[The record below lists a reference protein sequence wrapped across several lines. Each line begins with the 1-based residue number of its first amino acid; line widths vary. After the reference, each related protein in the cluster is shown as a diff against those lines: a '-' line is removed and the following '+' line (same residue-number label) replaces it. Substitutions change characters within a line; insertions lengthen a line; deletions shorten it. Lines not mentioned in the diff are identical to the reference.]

1 LQHNNWED
9 IEMAAYT
16 SPVEGDGRI
25 GLSDLTAAVGERFG
39 SVLSP
44 MAAGHGYVLTLS
56 LAQPSSLPSL
66 CGFLFSDRG
75 CQFGG
80 MIAEEHSSHWQLH
93 YAFLLPGSGWIDV
106 LLSLPMETTNVP
118 SIVAEV
124 HAADWHEREV
134 EDLFGIHFEGHP
146 RLGDFILHDQIWREG
161 IDPMRKNFAANRQL
175 KQKLDLEWQPLLI
188 VGDPGSFA
196 MPVGPVYD
204 GGLGESLHFLLETV
218 GEDVIRASPRLFYNC
233 RAVEKIAEGRSVSDV
248 LLLAE
253 RFTATSAFA
262 HSLAFCQAV
271 ERIHSVEAPAR
282 AAQLRVLI
290 CELERLR
297 HHAGAIAAICESTAL
312 AVPTAHAAI
321 IEEELLRA
329 SCVFTGHRYLFGL
342 NVPGGLSRDFH
353 AEECK
358 NLLPSVDKAEEDLR
372 ILEKRLRYS
381 SSFLDRLEDVGVVNK
396 ENARDLSLV
405 GPIGRASAQSCDLR
419 KACPYSGYE
428 GYVFDIPY
436 ETEGDGYARLRVLF
450 AEATQSVK
458 LIHQAIDALEPG
470 AICVPCE
477 GSCPGAALGWSEAPR
492 GAALHWV
499 SLDERGLVERY
510 HAITPSFNNWLGFHE
525 AVEDFAFQDFPI
537 ILATFGLSATE
548 CDR

>member
-1 LQHNNWED
+1 LRHNNWED
-9 IEMAAYT
+9 IEMATYT
-16 SPVEGDGRI
+16 SPVEGDGRT
-25 GLSDLTAAVGERFG
+25 GLSDLTAAVEERFG

-44 MAAGHGYVLTLS
+44 MAAGRGYVLALS
-56 LAQPSSLPSL
+56 LVQPSSLPSL
-66 CGFLFSDRG
+66 CGFLFSDLG

-106 LLSLPMETTNVP
+106 LLSLPIETTTVP

-124 HAADWHEREV
+124 NAADWHEREV

-161 IDPMRKNFAANRQL
+161 IEPMRKNFAANRQL

-218 GEDVIRASPRLFYNC
+218 GEDVIRASPRLFYNY
-233 RAVEKIAEGRSVSDV
+233 RAVEKIAEGRRVSDV

-253 RFTATSAFA
+253 RFCATSAFA

-271 ERIHSVEAPAR
+271 EKIHAVEAPPR
-282 AAQLRVLI
+282 AAILRVLI

-297 HHAGAIAAICESTAL
+297 HHTGAIAAICESTAL

-342 NVPGGLSRDFH
+342 NVPGGLSRGFE
-353 AEECK
+353 AEQCK
-358 NLLPSVDKAEEDLR
+358 NLLSSVDKAEKELR
-372 ILEKRLRYS
+372 ILENRLRYS
-381 SSFLDRLEDVGVVNK
+381 SSFLDRLEDVGVVDVK
-396 ENARDLSLV
+396 SARYLNLV
-405 GPIGRASAQSCDLR
+405 GPIGRASAQHCDLR
-419 KACPYSGYE
+419 GACPYSGYE

-450 AEATQSVK
+450 AEATQSVR
-458 LIHQAIDALEPG
+458 LIHQAIDALKPG
-470 AICVPCE
+470 AICAPCE
-477 GSCPGAALGWSEAPR
+477 GTYP

-499 SLDERGLVERY
+499 SLDEKGLVERY
-510 HAITPSFNNWLGFHE
+510 HAITPSFSNWHGFHE
-525 AVEDFAFQDFPI
+525 AAEDFAFQDFPI

>member
-1 LQHNNWED
+1 
-9 IEMAAYT
+9 MAADIL
-16 SPVEGDGRI
+16 PVKGDGRI
-25 GLSDLTAAVGERFG
+25 ALSDLAAAVGERFG

-44 MAAGHGYVLTLS
+44 MPAGHGYVLTLS

-66 CGFLFSDRG
+66 CRFLFSDLG

-80 MIAEEHSSHWQLH
+80 MIAEEQSTHWQLH

-106 LLSLPMETTNVP
+106 LLVLPIDTTTVP

-124 HAADWHEREV
+124 NAADWHEREV

-161 IDPMRKNFAANRQL
+161 IAPMRKSFATNSQL

-218 GEDVIRASPRLFYNC
+218 GEDVIRASPRLFYNY

-271 ERIHSVEAPAR
+271 EKIQSIEAPAR
-282 AAQLRVLI
+282 AAHLRILI
-290 CELERLR
+290 GELERLR

-312 AVPTAHAAI
+312 AVSSAHAAI

-329 SCVFTGHRYLFGL
+329 SCVFAGHRYLFGL
-342 NVPGGLSRDFH
+342 NVPGGLSRDFG
-353 AEECK
+353 AEELK
-358 NLLPSVDKAEEDLR
+358 ALLLSIDKAEKDLR
-372 ILEKRLRYS
+372 ILENRLRYS
-381 SSFLDRLEDVGVVNK
+381 SSFLDRLEDVGAVNV
-396 ENARDLSLV
+396 ESARYLNLV
-405 GPIGRASAQSCDLR
+405 GPIGRASAQHCDLR
-419 KACPYSGYE
+419 EACPYSGYE

-458 LIHQAIDALEPG
+458 LIHQAIDALQPG
-470 AICVPCE
+470 AICVPSE
-477 GSCPGAALGWSEAPR
+477 GSYPSAALGWAEAPR

-510 HAITPSFNNWLGFHE
+510 HAITPSFSNWHGFHE
-525 AVEDFAFQDFPI
+525 AAEDFAFQDFPI

>member
-1 LQHNNWED
+1 
-9 IEMAAYT
+9 MATYT
-16 SPVEGDGRI
+16 SPVEGDGRT
-25 GLSDLTAAVGERFG
+25 GLSDLTAAVEERFG

-44 MAAGHGYVLTLS
+44 MAAGRGYVLALS
-56 LAQPSSLPSL
+56 LVQPSSLPSL
-66 CGFLFSDRG
+66 CGFLFSDLG

-106 LLSLPMETTNVP
+106 LLSLPIETTTVP

-124 HAADWHEREV
+124 NAADWHEREV

-161 IDPMRKNFAANRQL
+161 IEPMRKNFAANRQL

-218 GEDVIRASPRLFYNC
+218 GEDVIRASPRLFYNY
-233 RAVEKIAEGRSVSDV
+233 RAVEKIAEGRRVSDV

-253 RFTATSAFA
+253 RFCATSAFA

-271 ERIHSVEAPAR
+271 EKIHAVEAPPR
-282 AAQLRVLI
+282 AAILRVLI

-297 HHAGAIAAICESTAL
+297 HHTGAIAAICESTAL

-342 NVPGGLSRDFH
+342 NVPGGLSRGFE
-353 AEECK
+353 AEQCK
-358 NLLPSVDKAEEDLR
+358 NLLSSVDKAEKELR
-372 ILEKRLRYS
+372 ILENRLRYS
-381 SSFLDRLEDVGVVNK
+381 SSFLDRLEDVGVVDVK
-396 ENARDLSLV
+396 SARYLNLV
-405 GPIGRASAQSCDLR
+405 GPIGRASAQHCDLR
-419 KACPYSGYE
+419 GACPYSGYE
-428 GYVFDIPY
+428 GYAFDIPY

-450 AEATQSVK
+450 AEATQSVR
-458 LIHQAIDALEPG
+458 LIHQAIDALKPG
-470 AICVPCE
+470 AICAPCE
-477 GSCPGAALGWSEAPR
+477 GTYPGAALGWAEAPR

-499 SLDERGLVERY
+499 SLDEKGLVERY
-510 HAITPSFNNWLGFHE
+510 HAITPSFSNWHGFHE
-525 AVEDFAFQDFPI
+525 AAEDFAFQDFPI

>member
-1 LQHNNWED
+1 
-9 IEMAAYT
+9 MATYT
-16 SPVEGDGRI
+16 SPVEGDGRT
-25 GLSDLTAAVGERFG
+25 GLNDLTAAVGERFG

-44 MAAGHGYVLTLS
+44 MAAGHGYVLMLS
-56 LAQPSSLPSL
+56 LVQPSSLPSL
-66 CGFLFSDRG
+66 CRFLFSDRG

-106 LLSLPMETTNVP
+106 LLSLPIETTTVP

-124 HAADWHEREV
+124 NAADWHEREV

-161 IDPMRKNFAANRQL
+161 IEPMRKNFAANRQL

-218 GEDVIRASPRLFYNC
+218 GEDVIRASPRLFYNY
-233 RAVEKIAEGRSVSDV
+233 RAVEKIAEGRRVSDV

-253 RFTATSAFA
+253 RFCATSAFA

-271 ERIHSVEAPAR
+271 EKIHAVEAPPR
-282 AAQLRVLI
+282 AAILRVLI

-297 HHAGAIAAICESTAL
+297 HHTGAIAAICESTAL

-342 NVPGGLSRDFH
+342 NVPGGLSRGFE
-353 AEECK
+353 AEQCK
-358 NLLPSVDKAEEDLR
+358 NLLSSVDKAEKELR
-372 ILEKRLRYS
+372 ILENRLRYS
-381 SSFLDRLEDVGVVNK
+381 SSFLDRLEDVGVVDVK
-396 ENARDLSLV
+396 SARYLNLV
-405 GPIGRASAQSCDLR
+405 GPIGRASAQHCDLR
-419 KACPYSGYE
+419 GACPYSGYE

-450 AEATQSVK
+450 AEATQSVR
-458 LIHQAIDALEPG
+458 LIHQAIDALKPG
-470 AICVPCE
+470 AICAPCE
-477 GSCPGAALGWSEAPR
+477 GTYPGAALGWAEAPR

-499 SLDERGLVERY
+499 SLDEKGLVERY
-510 HAITPSFNNWLGFHE
+510 HAITPSFSNWHGFHE
-525 AVEDFAFQDFPI
+525 AAEDFAFQDFPI

>member
-1 LQHNNWED
+1 
-9 IEMAAYT
+9 MATYT
-16 SPVEGDGRI
+16 SPVEGDGRT
-25 GLSDLTAAVGERFG
+25 GLSDLTAAVEERFG

-44 MAAGHGYVLTLS
+44 MAAGHGYVLMLS
-56 LAQPSSLPSL
+56 LVQPSSLPSL
-66 CGFLFSDRG
+66 CRFLFSDRG

-106 LLSLPMETTNVP
+106 LLSLPIETTTVP

-124 HAADWHEREV
+124 NAADWHEREV

-161 IDPMRKNFAANRQL
+161 IEPMRKNFAANRQL

-218 GEDVIRASPRLFYNC
+218 GEDVIRASPRLFYNY
-233 RAVEKIAEGRSVSDV
+233 RAVEKIAEGRRVSDV

-253 RFTATSAFA
+253 RFCATSAFA

-271 ERIHSVEAPAR
+271 EKIHAVEAPPR
-282 AAQLRVLI
+282 AAILRVLI

-297 HHAGAIAAICESTAL
+297 HHTGAIAAICESTAL

-342 NVPGGLSRDFH
+342 NVPGGLSRGFE
-353 AEECK
+353 AEQCK
-358 NLLPSVDKAEEDLR
+358 NLLSSVDKAEKELR
-372 ILEKRLRYS
+372 ILENRLRYS
-381 SSFLDRLEDVGVVNK
+381 SSFLDRLEDVGVVDVK
-396 ENARDLSLV
+396 SARYLNLV
-405 GPIGRASAQSCDLR
+405 GPIGRASAQHCDLR
-419 KACPYSGYE
+419 GACPYSGYE

-450 AEATQSVK
+450 AEATQSVR
-458 LIHQAIDALEPG
+458 LIHQAIDALKPG
-470 AICVPCE
+470 AICAPCE
-477 GSCPGAALGWSEAPR
+477 GTYPGAALGWAEAPR

-499 SLDERGLVERY
+499 SLDEKGLVERY
-510 HAITPSFNNWLGFHE
+510 HAITPSFSNWHGFHE
-525 AVEDFAFQDFPI
+525 AAEDFAFQDFPI

>member
-1 LQHNNWED
+1 
-9 IEMAAYT
+9 MATYT
-16 SPVEGDGRI
+16 SPVEGDGRT
-25 GLSDLTAAVGERFG
+25 GLSDLTAAVEERFG

-44 MAAGHGYVLTLS
+44 MAAGRGYVLALS
-56 LAQPSSLPSL
+56 LVQPSSLPSL
-66 CGFLFSDRG
+66 CGFLFSDLG

-106 LLSLPMETTNVP
+106 LLSLPIETTTVP

-124 HAADWHEREV
+124 NAADWHEREV

-161 IDPMRKNFAANRQL
+161 IEPMRKNFAANRQL

-218 GEDVIRASPRLFYNC
+218 GEDVIRASPRLFYNY
-233 RAVEKIAEGRSVSDV
+233 RAVEKIAEGRRVSDV

-253 RFTATSAFA
+253 RFCATSAFA

-271 ERIHSVEAPAR
+271 EKIHAVDAPPR
-282 AAQLRVLI
+282 AAILRVLI

-297 HHAGAIAAICESTAL
+297 HHTGAIAAICESTAL

-342 NVPGGLSRDFH
+342 NVPGGLSRGFE
-353 AEECK
+353 AEQCK
-358 NLLPSVDKAEEDLR
+358 NLLSSVDKAEKELR
-372 ILEKRLRYS
+372 ILENRLRYS
-381 SSFLDRLEDVGVVNK
+381 SSFLDRLEDVGVVDVK
-396 ENARDLSLV
+396 SARYLNLV
-405 GPIGRASAQSCDLR
+405 GPIGRASAQHCDLR
-419 KACPYSGYE
+419 GACPYSGYE

-450 AEATQSVK
+450 AEATQSVR
-458 LIHQAIDALEPG
+458 LIHQAIDALKPG
-470 AICVPCE
+470 AICAPCE
-477 GSCPGAALGWSEAPR
+477 GTYPGAALGWAEAPR

-499 SLDERGLVERY
+499 SLDEKGLVERY
-510 HAITPSFNNWLGFHE
+510 HAITPSFSNWHGFHE
-525 AVEDFAFQDFPI
+525 AAEDFAFQDFPI